1 MDVNIRCGIAAGEG
15 RLEGLTNYLH
25 NLNKIANDPTYK
37 GDLAVEIN
45 RVIGEIRI
53 TEKELDELRIEKS
66 KKNGQG

>member
-1 MDVNIRCGIAAGEG
+1 MNVNIRCGIAAGEG

-25 NLNKIANDPTYK
+25 NLNKIANDPRYK